1 MEEKRKFN
9 WSWNPRLQNGGKDGF
24 EKYDLQGN
32 LQSPLPMGPKT
43 IHEWKGRLPGVE
55 GTQKVTEQW
64 VAGICANGPPGA
76 SETCEV

>member
-1 MEEKRKFN
+1 
-9 WSWNPRLQNGGKDGF
+9 
-24 EKYDLQGN
+24 
-32 LQSPLPMGPKT
+32 MGPKT